1 MDIDSF
7 IDNLAAQFDDVT
19 RDKFTPDAN
28 FRMIPGWSS
37 LVALS
42 IIAMADE
49 EYGVILR
56 GDDVKNAVTIRD
68 LFNAV
73 QSKKA

>member
-7 IDNLAAQFDDVT
+7 IDNFAAQFDDVA
-19 RDKFTPDAN
+19 RDQFTPDAN
-28 FRMIPGWSS
+28 FRSIPGWSS

-49 EYGVILR
+49 EYGVTLR
-56 GDDVKNAVTIRD
+56 GDDVKNATTIQD

-73 QSKKA
+73 QAKKA

>member
-7 IDNLAAQFDDVT
+7 IDNLAAQFDDVA

-28 FRMIPGWSS
+28 FRAIPGWSS

-42 IIAMADE
+42 VIAMADE
-49 EYGVILR
+49 EYGVTLR
-56 GDDVKNAVTIRD
+56 GDDVKNAATIQD

>member
-1 MDIDSF
+1 MDIDTF
-7 IDNLAAQFDDVT
+7 IDNFAAQFDDVE
-19 RDKFTPDAN
+19 RDQFTPDAN
-28 FRMIPGWSS
+28 FRSIPGWSS

-49 EYGVILR
+49 EYGVTLR
-56 GDDVKNAVTIRD
+56 GDDVKNATTIQD

-73 QSKKA
+73 QAKKA